1 MQQAISWMIADCGV
15 DGLVVCFTSLRCTL
29 QVWDWLSDGITEA
42 MLCAGKNPDKTV
54 CRGDSGGPLSV
65 EVGEQYLLIGDVS
78 FVKSYHIYMQCE
90 GNYEVFG
97 NVAFFRDW
105 IDETMN
111 TNGGAQ
117 FCSSEPLTS
126 TASATKEKTIKTLF
140 FLFLFIYRLQ
150 WKYTNLVFGV
160 TAGVGDVHV
169 IWVHIIIHLIRWGV
183 DQHFISLLNT
193 HQVSNQLKRKVWKNA
208 DFRNRVYSLATTS
221 IVQKCWLLGSFLD
234 CHHATESSKS

>member
-1 MQQAISWMIADCGV
+1 
-15 DGLVVCFTSLRCTL
+15 L
-29 QVWDWLSDGITEA
+29 QVLDGLSDGITEA
-42 MLCAGKNPDKTV
+42 MLCAGKNREKTI
-54 CRGDSGGPLSV
+54 CKGDSGGPLSV
-65 EVGEQYLLIGDVS
+65 EVGEQHLLVGDVS
-78 FVKSYHIYMQCE
+78 FVKDIAEVFQCA

-150 WKYTNLVFGV
+150 
-160 TAGVGDVHV
+160 
-169 IWVHIIIHLIRWGV
+169 
-183 DQHFISLLNT
+183 
-193 HQVSNQLKRKVWKNA
+193 
-208 DFRNRVYSLATTS
+208 
-221 IVQKCWLLGSFLD
+221 
-234 CHHATESSKS
+234 

>member
-1 MQQAISWMIADCGV
+1 
-15 DGLVVCFTSLRCTL
+15 
-29 QVWDWLSDGITEA
+29 

-117 FCSSEPLTS
+117 FCSSEPFTS
-126 TASATKEKTIKTLF
+126 TATATKEKTIKISF
-140 FLFLFIYRLQ
+140 FLFLFIYNLQ
-150 WKYTNLVFGV
+150 
-160 TAGVGDVHV
+160 
-169 IWVHIIIHLIRWGV
+169 
-183 DQHFISLLNT
+183 
-193 HQVSNQLKRKVWKNA
+193 
-208 DFRNRVYSLATTS
+208 
-221 IVQKCWLLGSFLD
+221 
-234 CHHATESSKS
+234 